1 MESVKDAILID
12 CKKTPLTQI
21 NQAIRKAAAEKVK
34 EVVVEN
40 PMSSHN
46 LGVGITD
53 PINITI
59 NGDVGYYAISL
70 CDNVTAKINGNAGW
84 AVGENL
90 MNGEIIVEG
99 NASSACAASLR
110 GGTVVVKGDVGA
122 RAGIG
127 LKGGKLIIGGS
138 CGYMTGFMM
147 QKGTMIICGDAG
159 KAIGDSLYDGAI
171 YVGGQI
177 EELGNGTKIVD
188 VPKEEY
194 EEVKSLLDSY
204 NVQAPPSFRKIIPNG
219 MLHNFNKKEFSVWK
233 EIL

>member
-1 MESVKDAILID
+1 MESVKDALLID
-12 CKKTPLTQI
+12 CKNTDLANI
-21 NQAIRKAAAEKVK
+21 NQRIRKAAKEKVK
-34 EVVVEN
+34 EVVIEN
-40 PMSSHN
+40 PLASHN

-53 PINITI
+53 PIKMTI

-90 MNGEIIVEG
+90 MNGEIVVEG
-99 NASSACAASLR
+99 SASSACAASLR
-110 GGTVVVKGDVGA
+110 GGTIVVKGDVGA

-127 LKGGKLIIGGS
+127 LKGGTLIIGGS

-147 QKGTMIICGDAG
+147 QKGTMIICGDTG

-171 YVGGQI
+171 YVGGTI

-188 VPKEEY
+188 VPKQEY
-194 EEVKSLLDSY
+194 EAIKSLLASY
-204 NVQAPPSFRKIIPNG
+204 SIKAPAQFKKIVPNG